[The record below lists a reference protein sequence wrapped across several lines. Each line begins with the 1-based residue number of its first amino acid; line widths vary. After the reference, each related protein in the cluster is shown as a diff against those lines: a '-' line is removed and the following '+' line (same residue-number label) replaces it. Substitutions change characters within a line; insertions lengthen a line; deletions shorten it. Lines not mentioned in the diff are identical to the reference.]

1 MPSAEVSVSL
11 VLPVYDGARF
21 LERSLYKAREWLSRR
36 AGESELIIVD
46 DGSKDATPAILRAFA
61 AESGE
66 RRPRVRCLRNPIN
79 RGKGYSV
86 RRGLL
91 AARGQLR
98 LFSDADL
105 TYPLGSFTHVLRTL
119 RRGADIAVACRVHE
133 DSRYVVAPDFFRYI
147 YTRHNAGRVFNWL
160 VRATVVRELRDTQA
174 GLKGFRASVVEDLFP
189 RLTQDGFSFDVELLF
204 LAQRRGYRVEEV
216 PVTYHYA
223 RSRAPWTSRGTPS
236 RCAPISRGSG
246 FATLEAPTPWT
257 RRSSRPRPERSG
269 MRVPTRSARTR
280 SPDETEA
287 RGNALRPGSGQRRQ
301 LRPVAVPARAE
312 PIEPAEGGV
321 LLARVNHQL
330 ERGRGRRGQE
340 PLEASL
346 EVGAIVQG
354 EAHEGERVE
363 GDAARRGPGAEAARE
378 RAEQAGSRSARDA
391 VVRYAQTEVPRGAEH
406 RVSDHGED
414 VHVVVPVQMIEAD
427 AQGVGALQLRD
438 DLSSDL
444 RLHRDAQRAAREHG
458 PERQEA
464 PQRIGQALDR
474 SRQRA
479 PEREAQV
486 QTQIDLSLPA
496 TRERGAALRVRA
508 RHAEAHRPH
517 RSVLHRPRDPAAD
530 AGRDAQVVGVEDDA
544 RLHPCLRARIT
555 AVNGPGRRRASGS
568 RPAARIH
575 AIMRSIG

>member
-1 MPSAEVSVSL
+1 MPPAEVSVSL

-46 DGSKDATPAILRAFA
+46 DGSGDATPAILRAFA

-216 PVTYHYA
+216 PVTYHYRKEPSTVDFA
-223 RSRAPWTSRGTPS
+223 RDTFEMCADLARIRLRHARGAYALDAPAEPPEARA
-236 RCAPISRGSG
+236 
-246 FATLEAPTPWT
+246 
-257 RRSSRPRPERSG
+257 ERD
-269 MRVPTRSARTR
+269 A
-280 SPDETEA
+280 SPDEVSPDPET
-287 RGNALRPGSGQRRQ
+287 RR
-301 LRPVAVPARAE
+301 
-312 PIEPAEGGV
+312 
-321 LLARVNHQL
+321 
-330 ERGRGRRGQE
+330 
-340 PLEASL
+340 
-346 EVGAIVQG
+346 
-354 EAHEGERVE
+354 
-363 GDAARRGPGAEAARE
+363 D
-378 RAEQAGSRSARDA
+378 
-391 VVRYAQTEVPRGAEH
+391 
-406 RVSDHGED
+406 
-414 VHVVVPVQMIEAD
+414 
-427 AQGVGALQLRD
+427 
-438 DLSSDL
+438 
-444 RLHRDAQRAAREHG
+444 
-458 PERQEA
+458 
-464 PQRIGQALDR
+464 
-474 SRQRA
+474 
-479 PEREAQV
+479 
-486 QTQIDLSLPA
+486 
-496 TRERGAALRVRA
+496 
-508 RHAEAHRPH
+508 
-517 RSVLHRPRDPAAD
+517 
-530 AGRDAQVVGVEDDA
+530 
-544 RLHPCLRARIT
+544 
-555 AVNGPGRRRASGS
+555 
-568 RPAARIH
+568 
-575 AIMRSIG
+575 